1 MTGAERDRPA
11 VIMARV
17 LADPD
22 AVMRFVDGNEGC
34 YRGTPLLQ
42 APTRGRGPVSVDRFH
57 EDRDNSRIRV
67 VATYSHPTL
76 WSHIFPFNM
85 SAIIKHSDNPS

>member
-1 MTGAERDRPA
+1 MLNSENYSRKVHARRGQMTGAERDRPA

-42 APTRGRGPVSVDRFH
+42 APTGGAAP
-57 EDRDNSRIRV
+57 
-67 VATYSHPTL
+67 
-76 WSHIFPFNM
+76 
-85 SAIIKHSDNPS
+85 SASIASMKTGTIAA

>member
-17 LADPD
+17 LAD

-42 APTRGRGPVSVDRFH
+42 APTGGAAP
-57 EDRDNSRIRV
+57 
-67 VATYSHPTL
+67 
-76 WSHIFPFNM
+76 
-85 SAIIKHSDNPS
+85 SASIASMKTGTIAA